1 LERDDKVPQ
10 YKLTVVQY
18 CLLAIVL
25 VLGYGMWRLQVLHSD
40 TFESLAERNRV
51 REIPILAPRGKVLDR
66 EGRIIVD
73 NYPSF
78 SILLLRDQKR
88 DLAADAPLIAEGL
101 GISEDDMRSRVRK
114 AALNNAPASE
124 PIVLKDDI
132 TPNELAFIEAHRVEL
147 PELETIMVHRRL
159 YPKNG
164 FAAHL
169 IGYVGEVSEDML
181 NQPQYELYEPGMIVG
196 KSGVEKSY
204 NDLLMGKDG
213 QRRVE
218 VDSRGRE
225 LRRLSDTPAI
235 PGRPLKLTLDLDI
248 QIAAEQA
255 LGDKPGSIVAMDP
268 HTGEILAMVSRPT
281 FDPNQFA
288 VKISRV
294 EWNKLV
300 TDPGKPLMNKA
311 IQAQLAPGSVFK
323 IIMSMAGLQE
333 GIAQDLKVNCP
344 GGATFYGRYF
354 KCWVSSE
361 PQRVHGTVDIAKGIY
376 QSCDV
381 FFYTLAE
388 KLGIGKIAQYADE
401 LGLGHKTGI
410 DLYDEAS
417 GVMPSE
423 EWKIK
428 NYKQKWFAGE
438 TISVGIGQG
447 AVAVTPVQL
456 TRAIST
462 IATGGEMV
470 RPHVA
475 DFQELPSDFKKV
487 ALEQTHVTRVEL
499 DPKNW
504 ETITDAMARV
514 TLPEGTSPSAHVENV
529 DFAGKTGSAQTM
541 SNALAQRLG
550 HAHSVGDNGWF
561 VGFTPRRNP
570 DVIVGVLFEGGEH
583 GKLAARLAAQV
594 IKAYVDKQ
602 RRHEIEIRRAEA
614 DGSAVPSVATIQD
627 KYSPPPKQ
635 ATPRVAAAK
644 SDVAANRGND
654 VDYMGVWHDG
664 SADEHQLQ
672 SGRFKIRING
682 APAQPAK
689 AAPGLQ

>member
-1 LERDDKVPQ
+1 MDRDDKVPQ

-18 CLLAIVL
+18 ALLVVVL

-40 TFESLAERNRV
+40 TFESLAEHNRV
-51 REIPILAPRGKVLDR
+51 REVPILAPRGKILDR

-78 SILLLRDQKR
+78 SVLLLRDQKR
-88 DLAADAPLIAEGL
+88 DLNADAALIAEGL
-101 GISEDDMRSRVRK
+101 SLSPDEVRTRIRK
-114 AALNNAPASE
+114 AAASNAADSQ

-132 TPNELAFIEAHRVEL
+132 TPNELAFVEAHKVEL

-159 YPKNG
+159 YPKGG
-164 FAAHL
+164 FMAHL

-196 KSGVEKSY
+196 KSGVEKYY

-225 LRRLSDTPAI
+225 VRRLSDTPAV
-235 PGRPLKLTLDLDI
+235 PGRPLKLTVDLDI

-255 LGDKPGSIVAMDP
+255 LGDKEGAIVAMDP
-268 HTGEILAMVSRPT
+268 HSGEILAMVSRPT
-281 FDPNQFA
+281 FDPNAFA
-288 VKISRV
+288 VKISRTD
-294 EWNKLV
+294 WNKLV
-300 TDPGKPLMNKA
+300 TDPGKPLLNKA
-311 IQAQLAPGSVFK
+311 IQAQLAPGSTFK

-333 GIAQDLKVNCP
+333 GIAQNMKVNCP
-344 GGATFYGRYF
+344 GGATFYGRYYR
-354 KCWVSSE
+354 CWVSFLH
-361 PQRVHGTVDIAKGIY
+361 QTHGVVDISKAIY
-376 QSCDV
+376 QSCDT

-388 KLGIGKIAQYADE
+388 RLGIAKIAYYGSQ
-401 LGLGHKTGI
+401 LGLGRKTGI
-410 DLYDEAS
+410 DLDDEAT

-423 EWKIK
+423 EWKIR
-428 NYKQKWFAGE
+428 NFKQKWTGGE
-438 TISVGIGQG
+438 TINVGIGQG
-447 AVAVTPVQL
+447 AVNVTPIQL
-456 TRAIST
+456 TRAIAAVST
-462 IATGGEMV
+462 DGNLV

-475 DFQELPSDFKKV
+475 MFEELPSDLRKA
-487 ALEQTHVTRVEL
+487 ALDQTHTTRVDL

-504 ETITDAMARV
+504 EIITDAMALV
-514 TLPEGTSPSAHVENV
+514 PTAVGTSGSAHIDNV
-529 DFAGKTGSAQTM
+529 DFAGKTGSAQVVSIATREKFK
-541 SNALAQRLG
+541 NRADLAQ
-550 HAHSVGDNGWF
+550 NGWF

-570 DVIVGVLFEGGEH
+570 DVVVGVLFQGGEH

-602 RRHEIEIRRAEA
+602 RRHEIEMRRAEA
-614 DGSAVPSVATIQD
+614 NGGAVPTLATIQD

-635 ATPRVAAAK
+635 GTPKAATA
-644 SDVAANRGND
+644 SDVAGNRAGD
-654 VDYMGVWHDG
+654 VDFMGVWHDS
-664 SADEHQLQ
+664 SADEHQLA
-672 SGRFKIRING
+672 GGKFKARASI

-689 AAPGLQ
+689 AAPGMP